1 MLRRFIAS
9 ATLAL
14 ALSAG
19 SAHSADQNARHDGAP
34 GYKTYEGYALIRTHP
49 ETARQQLA
57 VTSLNMS
64 IMDEGVRAAGG
75 TAWLASPAQVR
86 ALVDLAIPFDT
97 LVPDMAPVVAT
108 ERARLDA
115 ERARW
120 QRRADALLQRAD
132 PDNPP
137 IINAI
142 DDSFFNEF
150 RPYADPVAPDLSEFL
165 DHLLAAH
172 PGLISRE
179 TIGFSQAGNRPIHAY
194 TISGATGPAGKP
206 ALAFNATAHAREWI
220 TPMALLYIMDRLL
233 DGYGADPET
242 TLLLDQLAIH
252 FIPVM
257 NPDGYIYSWDAE
269 RFWRKNRRNNG
280 DGTFGVDWNR
290 NFSVAHGTGSS
301 FNTSSDVYN
310 GGAPFTESET
320 RAFRDFIT
328 NRPSI
333 VAHIDFHAFSQLILY
348 PYGYTT
354 TPVPDPDGAV
364 FRTVA
369 QRLSDTILSVD
380 GAFYVPQ
387 PIIDLYPTGGSSTD
401 WVWASENAFSWAFEL
416 RPADQ
421 FSGGFDPSPTLI
433 RPTAEENL
441 AAVLE
446 LMRTVAAGVTTD
458 FPLGQPATIPA
469 DEPSTIT
476 VRISPAFSGA
486 LSSTTATLYARSGSD
501 PFAPSALTPLAGDQY
516 QATLPATPCGQ
527 ILEYYFTIQSTS
539 GGLFTIP
546 AGAPTST
553 FTANAVTTTLAL
565 FDDLETDTG
574 WTVGAPG
581 DTATTGIWER
591 ADPEGTAAQPE
602 DDHTPDG
609 VIAWITDA
617 RAGSSLGSFDID
629 GGATTLTSPRLDT
642 TPPADR
648 PNADAII
655 SYWRWYSNDR
665 GANPNTDSMPVL
677 ISADDG
683 QTWTTLE
690 TVTDNAN
697 AWVYRAFRVADFV
710 TPTDR
715 VRLRFV
721 ARDDAPGSIVEA
733 GVDDLALEFTGCDDP
748 TNPADLAPPFGEL
761 TFADISAFLQFFVA
775 QDPRADLALPEG
787 QFTFADISA
796 FLAAFAGG

>member
-1 MLRRFIAS
+1 MLRALAVS

-14 ALSAG
+14 TLAAG
-19 SAHSADQNARHDGAP
+19 SAHAQDQQAP
-34 GYKTYEGYALIRTHP
+34 AYKTYAGYALIQTHP
-49 ETARQQLA
+49 ESARQQLA

-64 IMDEGVRAAGG
+64 IMDEGVRATGG
-75 TAWLASPAQVR
+75 TTWLASPSQLQ
-86 ALVDLAIPFDT
+86 ALADLAIPFDT
-97 LVPDMAPVVAT
+97 IVPDMAPKVAA
-108 ERARLDA
+108 ERARLTT

-120 QRRADALLQRAD
+120 QERADALLQQAD

-137 IINAI
+137 AINAI

-150 RPYADPVAPDLSEFL
+150 RPYNDAVAPDINEFL
-165 DHLLAAH
+165 DHLLATYPA
-172 PGLISRE
+172 LISRE
-179 TIGFSQAGNRPIHAY
+179 TIGFTQAGNRPIHAY
-194 TISGATGPAGKP
+194 TVSGTSGPAGKP

-233 DGYGADPET
+233 QGYATDPET
-242 TLLLDQLAIH
+242 TALLDQLAIH

-257 NPDGYIYSWDAE
+257 NPDGYIYSWDSE

-301 FNTSSDVYN
+301 FDTSSDTYN

-328 NRPSI
+328 NRPNI
-333 VAHIDFHAFSQLILY
+333 VAHIDFHAYSQLILY

-354 TPVPDPDGAV
+354 APVPDPDGAI
-364 FRTVA
+364 FRSVS

-380 GAFYVPQ
+380 GAFYTPQ

-401 WVWASENAFSWAFEL
+401 WVWAAENAFSWGFEL

-441 AAVLE
+441 AAVRE
-446 LMRTVAAGVTTD
+446 LLRTVAAGVTTD
-458 FPLGQPATIPA
+458 FPQGQPATIPA
-469 DEPSTIT
+469 DEPTTIT
-476 VRISPAFSGA
+476 VQISPAFSGP
-486 LSSTTATLYARSGSD
+486 LNTSTATLYARSGSG
-501 PFAPSALTPLAGDQY
+501 PFAPSTMTPLGSDRY
-516 QATLPATPCGQ
+516 EATLPATPCADT
-527 ILEYYFTIQSTS
+527 LDYYFTIESTS

-546 AGAPTST
+546 AGAPTQT
-553 FTANAVTTTLAL
+553 YTAEAITTTLAL
-565 FDDLETDTG
+565 FDDAETDTG
-574 WTVGAPG
+574 WTVGTPS

-591 ADPEGTAAQPE
+591 ANPQATAAQPE
-602 DDHTPDG
+602 DDHTPAG
-609 VIAWITDA
+609 VNAWITDA
-617 RAGSSLGSFDID
+617 RAGSGVGTYDID
-629 GGATTLTSPRLDT
+629 GGATTLTSPRLDA

-648 PNADAII
+648 PDADAII
-655 SYWRWYSNDR
+655 SYWRWYSNDQ
-665 GANPNTDSMPVL
+665 GSSPNADSMPVL
-677 ISADDG
+677 ISNDDG

-710 TPTDR
+710 APTDQ
-715 VRLRFV
+715 VRLRFI

-748 TNPADLAPPFGEL
+748 SNPADLAPPFGEL

-775 QDPRADLALPEG
+775 QDPKADLAAPQG